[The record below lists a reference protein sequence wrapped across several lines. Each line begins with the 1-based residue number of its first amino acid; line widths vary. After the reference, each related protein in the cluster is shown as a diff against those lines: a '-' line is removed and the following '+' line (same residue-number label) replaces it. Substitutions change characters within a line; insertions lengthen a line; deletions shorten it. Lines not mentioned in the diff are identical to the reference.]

1 MPSFSPQ
8 HYAKVGKLLKA
19 DLKVVTTAVGI
30 ASRITAT
37 HPERAVILT
46 LRHLAA
52 LSGVEF
58 RLLRDWVGRWGGE
71 PYREFF
77 LAKKP
82 DRRKKALRAAPR
94 ARRRI
99 AAPVPELMRQQ
110 RWLVERVLHHTPRH
124 DASRAFHRKANIK
137 ETARLHCGCKWLIKM
152 DIRNFFE
159 SIYEPKVYEV
169 FLALGYPR
177 LLAFELTRLC
187 TRIVPRNWHESHD
200 MRRPGR
206 FHAKRGPCFYSRVR
220 AAANA
225 DGAHILA
232 QRDREENWISE
243 TRAIDDD
250 NAIPLPLG
258 SLPQG
263 APTSPLLANLAVRGL
278 DDALLAM
285 AGQHGLV
292 YTRYADDIALST
304 KRKDFT
310 REEAVEVIG
319 KVLRAFEREGLRP
332 HHAKT
337 RIVPPG
343 ARKIVLGLM
352 VDDSKPQLTREYRN
366 KLRLHAH
373 MLGTK
378 GIAPSAH
385 AAALKFRSVLAMRRH
400 IEGKIAHARLIN
412 KDFADRIDA
421 MIAGVDWT
429 L

>member
-8 HYAKVGKLLKA
+8 HYARVGGILKA
-19 DLKVVTTAVGI
+19 DPAVLAKAIGV
-30 ASRITAT
+30 AGRITAT
-37 HPERAVILT
+37 HPERAVIFT

-52 LSGVEF
+52 LSGVEY

-77 LAKKP
+77 LAKKQ
-82 DRRKKALRAAPR
+82 DRRKTSRPTPR
-94 ARRRI
+94 LRRRI
-99 AAPVPELMRQQ
+99 AAPIPELMRQQ
-110 RWLVERVLHHTPRH
+110 RWLVERVLHHAPRH
-124 DASRAFHRKANIK
+124 DASSAFHRKASIK

-159 SIYEPKVYEV
+159 SIYEPEVYKV
-169 FLALGYPR
+169 FLTLGYPR

-187 TRIVPRNWHESHD
+187 TRIVPRNWHERHD
-200 MRRPGR
+200 MRRRGR
-206 FHAKRGPCFYSRVR
+206 FHASRGPRFYSRVR
-220 AAANA
+220 STANE
-225 DGAHILA
+225 DSPRILA
-232 QRDREENWISE
+232 KRDREEDWISE
-243 TRAIDDD
+243 ARDVQVDD
-250 NAIPLPLG
+250 AVTLPLG

-263 APTSPLLANLAVRGL
+263 APTSPLLANLAVREL
-278 DDALLAM
+278 DDALLAI
-285 AGQHGLV
+285 AGEHGLV

-310 REEAVEVIG
+310 REEAVAVIG

-352 VDDSKPQLTREYRN
+352 VDDSKPRLTREYRN

-385 AAALKFRSVLAMRRH
+385 AVALKFRSVLAMRRH
-400 IEGKIAHARLIN
+400 IEGKIAHAR
-412 KDFADRIDA
+412 RIDEKFA
-421 MIAGVDWT
+421 GRIDEMLAGVDWT